1 MKKLLSVQKTL
12 NTKLVGAAMPL
23 QFCNYMTLYVLAKGI
38 TKSRIIREVLEVW
51 KRNNQSEEE
60 LIQEIICAAQA
71 TYRSKKGMS
80 LISFKDQLRKEL
92 KSKRLNS
99 EQIKNIV
106 EGI

>member
-23 QFCNYMTLYVLAKGI
+23 QFCNYMTLYALAKGI
-38 TKSRIIREVLEVW
+38 TKSRIIREGLEVW

-60 LIQEIICAAQA
+60 LIQEIIWAAQA

-80 LISFKDQLRKEL
+80 LISFKDQLRREL
-92 KSKRLNS
+92 KSKGLDS
-99 EQIKNIV
+99 QQIKTIV